1 MKRITCLFGM
11 MLLATAATLASP
23 MAAVAGM
30 RLEDICRIKGQE
42 ENTLHG
48 LGIVV
53 GLKGTGDGGDFA
65 PMVRSLAM
73 AMQLMGN
80 PIGQGELRNAKNCAL
95 VTVSATIPAE
105 GARQGDQIDCQV
117 SSIGSAKSLAGGR
130 LFTAPLQGPNPE
142 SDRVYAFAE
151 GAIVLDDQFNP
162 LNGTIKNGCRLEEEF
177 FNVFSKGDRITLV
190 IDRNLAGFQVAQ
202 EIAFTL
208 QDQLKFQLQSEPG
221 KEVQVARAI
230 NQGNVEVLIPPAY
243 REDPVDWIA
252 QVLAVEIRDAPVD
265 ARVVINQ
272 KTNAIAVDGDVE
284 IGAALVAVEG
294 ITVQAGFPNLPSP
307 FAAVG
312 PKTAKLDDLIK
323 ALNAVKVPPAEIIQ
337 IIRVLDRSG
346 NIKGQ
351 VIFE

>member
-1 MKRITCLFGM
+1 MIRRVCVLLLLM
-11 MLLATAATLASP
+11 MATTAAPAS
-23 MAAVAGM
+23 AGM

-42 ENTLHG
+42 ENSLHG

-65 PMVRSLAM
+65 PMIRSLAM

-80 PIGQGELRNAKNCAL
+80 PIGQGELKNARNCAI

-105 GARQGDQIDCQV
+105 GARQGDPLDCKV

-130 LFTAPLQGPNPE
+130 LFTVPLQGPNPA

-151 GAIVLDDQFNP
+151 GAIMIDDPVNP
-162 LNGTIKNGCRLEEEF
+162 LNGTIKNGCRLEEDF
-177 FNVFSKGDRITLV
+177 FNVFSKGDKITLV
-190 IDRNLAGFQVAQ
+190 IDKNLTGFQVAQ
-202 EIAFTL
+202 EIVFSI
-208 QDQLKFQLQSEPG
+208 QDQLRFQLGAEFGQDYQF
-221 KEVQVARAI
+221 VRAI
-230 NQGNVEVLIPPAY
+230 NQGNVEVMIPPQY
-243 REDPVDWIA
+243 RDDPVDWIA

-265 ARVVINQ
+265 ARVVINA
-272 KTNAIAVDGDVE
+272 KTGAIAVDGDVE
-284 IGAALVAVEG
+284 IGAALV
-294 ITVQAGFPNLPSP
+294 TVQGIAVQTGANVLPSP

-323 ALNAVKVPPAEIIQ
+323 ALNAVRIPPAEIIE
-337 IIRVLDRSG
+337 IIRVLERSG
-346 NIKGQ
+346 NLKGR

>member
-1 MKRITCLFGM
+1 MVILAWV
-11 MLLATAATLASP
+11 LLAVAPAAAS
-23 MAAVAGM
+23 AGM

-65 PMVRSLAM
+65 PMIRSLAM

-95 VTVSATIPAE
+95 VTVTATIPAE
-105 GARQGDQIDCQV
+105 GARQGDRIDCHV

-130 LFTAPLQGPNPE
+130 LFSAPLQGPDVN

-151 GAIVLDDQFNP
+151 GALILDDPLNP
-162 LNGTIKNGCRLEEEF
+162 VNGTIKNGCQLEEEF
-177 FNVFSKGDRITLV
+177 FNVFSKGDKITLV

-208 QDQLKFQLQSEPG
+208 QDQLKFQLQTEPG

-243 REDPVDWIA
+243 RDDPVDWIA

-265 ARVVINQ
+265 ARVVINE
-272 KTNAIAVDGDVE
+272 KTGAIAVDGDVE

-323 ALNAVKVPPAEIIQ
+323 ALNAVRVPPAEIIQ